1 MNLLRQTID
10 LFSRW
15 IDSVAT
21 TIVSLLDRVGSQ
33 RRVQLVEEDENTFS
47 LHVLGDGK
55 PATSAEQRIRIADG
69 SIVGAVP
76 RELTT
81 LVRGS
86 RAELILQPSRFLF
99 RPLELPQRA
108 AEYLDGIVRS
118 QIDRL
123 TPWTANEAV
132 FSWTPPAAAGN
143 ERIALTIAAT
153 ARAKIAPYLQAVADL
168 GPASVAVATMAPNGS
183 PEAQPIRVF
192 EQRARSAIDV
202 GRIRTALAAIFL
214 LAGLTAVLAIGV
226 DAVGSVSFDSQQ
238 QDLQRKIGAIR
249 AAMRGSQDRSGGT
262 ALQRLEQRKHSKPS
276 SVMALEALSRVLPDH
291 TYVTEFRIDGDKM
304 QVVGVTRDAPSLI
317 ELIER
322 SPHFAHA
329 TFFAPTTRSTGEP
342 GERFHIEAHVNPV
355 FTFGT

>member
-1 MNLLRQTID
+1 MNLLRQAID

-21 TIVSLLDRVGSQ
+21 TLVSLLERVGSQ
-33 RRVQLVEEDENTFS
+33 RRVQLVEEDENSFS
-47 LHVLGDGK
+47 VQVLGDGR
-55 PATSAEQRIRIADG
+55 PSGSAEHRIRIADG
-69 SIVGAVP
+69 SIVGEVP
-76 RELTT
+76 RDLTT
-81 LVRGS
+81 LLRGS

-108 AEYLDGIVRS
+108 AEYLDGIIRS

-132 FSWTPPAAAGN
+132 FSWTPPIAAGS
-143 ERIALTIAAT
+143 ERIMLTIAAT
-153 ARAKIAPYLQAVADL
+153 ARAKVAPYLHAVADL
-168 GPASVAVATMAPNGS
+168 GPASVAVATKAPDAP

-202 GRIRTALAAIFL
+202 GRIRTALAAVFL
-214 LAGLTAVLAIGV
+214 LAGLAAVLAIGV
-226 DAVGSVSFDSQQ
+226 DAVGSVSLDSRQ

-249 AAMRGSQDRSGGT
+249 AAMRGSHGPSGGT

-276 SVMALEALSRVLPDH
+276 SVMVLEALSRVLPDH